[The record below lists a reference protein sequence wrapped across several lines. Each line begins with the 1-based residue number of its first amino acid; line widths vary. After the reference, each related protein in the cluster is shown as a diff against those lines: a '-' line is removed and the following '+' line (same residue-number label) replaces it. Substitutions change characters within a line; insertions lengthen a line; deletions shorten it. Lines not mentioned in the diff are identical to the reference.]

1 MINLYAPA
9 KLTLSLE
16 IKGIRDDGYHL
27 IEAEMVSL
35 DLMDE
40 LEIYDERGNG
50 SIKVSTEYLDQP
62 WGFDTESSVPD
73 N

>member
-40 LEIYDERGNG
+40 LEIYDE
-50 SIKVSTEYLDQP
+50 
-62 WGFDTESSVPD
+62 
-73 N
+73 